1 MAETRDVSNGAS
13 PITSGSPNP
22 RSSRLFGAVGMLR
35 LLLLATI
42 LIPLGLGAVAAYL
55 SYRANYEHATASA
68 SEAVAVAAENTAKVL
83 DTHLLVAARI
93 DDLLGTMTDDQIRAM
108 EKPLH
113 DKVAKQIA
121 GLPQVAAAWVIGAG
135 GRELLSAHVYPVN
148 GSLDQSSREDFRAF
162 QNSDLQT
169 YIWMLRA
176 RSLDTG
182 EYQPYFTVS
191 LRRTGSDGRFNG
203 IVVIAVSGSYFASFY
218 DSLLGG
224 SERYTASVLKDD
236 GTVLAQFPEAPGD
249 APAQPL
255 PDPLLARAIANEA
268 QSGIAESG
276 APFDGAGR
284 IVAVRR
290 VANYPVY
297 VTIEQTRA
305 SVLAGWLRSI
315 VGYVVIGVPAAIA
328 LFALSLV
335 ALRRTRREQVAQAQ
349 VNEAMARR
357 ATLEVQ
363 LHRAQRLEAVGLL
376 TAGIAHDF
384 NNLMTVVFGNIERL
398 EGTIDEADSKRQKFL
413 LAAKDGCARASALTM
428 RLLGFARREPS
439 NPRPIDVNE
448 VVADTFQMARQS
460 GDRVATEFRLDK
472 QLWLASVDPDELAT
486 ALLNLAFNA
495 RDAMPEGGK
504 LTVETT
510 NFALDELGAAEVA
523 RVPAGDYVGISVE
536 DTGRGMPEEV
546 REKAFDPFFTT
557 KSPGKGTG
565 LGLSLVNAFAT
576 RSGGYCRI
584 ESAPGRGTTIRIYLP
599 RHRAARATDRPGAE
613 TAEASAGSRQ
623 VRQDAGI
630 GGDRVEPQ

>member
-1 MAETRDVSNGAS
+1 MVETPDISNGAS
-13 PITSGSPNP
+13 PVASGSPSR
-22 RSSRLFGAVGMLR
+22 RSSRLPGAVGMLR
-35 LLLLATI
+35 LLLLGTI

-55 SYRANYEHATASA
+55 SYSASYEHAMASA

-93 DDLLGTMTDDQIRAM
+93 DDLLGTMTDDQIRVM

-148 GSLDQSSREDFRAF
+148 SGLDQSSRDDFRAF

-191 LRRTGSDGRFNG
+191 LRRTGPDGRFNG
-203 IVVIAVSGSYFASFY
+203 IVVIAVSSSYFASFN

-224 SERYTASVLKDD
+224 SARYTASVLKDD
-236 GTVLAQFPEAPGD
+236 GTVLAQYPAAPGG

-276 APFDGAGR
+276 TPFDGAGR

-297 VTIEQTRA
+297 VTIEQTK
-305 SVLAGWLRSI
+305 SSILAGWRRSI

-335 ALRRTRREQVAQAQ
+335 ALRRTRREQLAQAQ
-349 VNEAMARR
+349 ANEAMARR
-357 ATLEVQ
+357 AALEVQ
-363 LHRAQRLEAVGLL
+363 LHRSQRLEAVGLL

-398 EGTIDEADSKRQKFL
+398 EDTFEGSDTRRQKFL

-439 NPRPIDVNE
+439 NPRPIHINE

-460 GDRVATEFRLDK
+460 GDRIATEFRLSE
-472 QLWLASVDPDELAT
+472 QLWLVSVDPDELAT

-504 LTVETT
+504 LTVETANCT
-510 NFALDELGAAEVA
+510 LAEPDAAEA
-523 RVPAGDYVGISVE
+523 ASVPAGDYVGISVA
-536 DTGRGMPEEV
+536 DTGEGMPEEV

-557 KSPGKGTG
+557 KGPGKGTG

-576 RSGGYCRI
+576 RSGGSCKI

-599 RHRAARATDRPGAE
+599 RHRAAVATDRPGAA
-613 TAEASAGSRQ
+613 TGDASTGSRQ
-623 VRQDAGI
+623 VRQDADI